1 MPRLLTVGML
11 VVLLWPWAA
20 PSDGQAQGPGPREV
34 PSELWEEYPLEEPRS
49 APRKETRERP
59 GDRHRPAPRVIE
71 RVTSDD
77 SNATTTFLVV
87 GLLLLAAA
95 AVLVFARASGRGVI
109 ERFRDKKR
117 APRSG
122 APGASPA
129 ADGRRPR
136 TGIRAAA
143 GRRFQRSNQ
152 SLASATSGDSR
163 GLPIGPGRSQRPPAA
178 APAADV
184 DVPSTAQSTRSP
196 SVTRTRPPTESTR
209 WSRPEPDRDARAP
222 TSPGWEPALGYAS
235 VPEGDNSMRRQQE
248 EIKAIC
254 RRKHLTLLE
263 LVRDVESRGCSDL
276 NRPGLAY
283 ALEHLEAHDASCL
296 VVSSL
301 ERLSRSAAKL
311 GTLVE
316 WLDRRGARLVVVDI
330 DLDTGT
336 PEGRMVAK
344 ALAAVGGSE
353 REILMQR
360 TRKGLEAARLAQRSS
375 GQPAVSDESALKQR
389 IAEMRADGM
398 TLQAIADTL
407 NAEAVPTLRGGAL
420 WRPSSVQAAAG
431 YKRPSRARRLA

>member
-11 VVLLWPWAA
+11 VTLLWPWPA
-20 PSDGQAQGPGPREV
+20 PFDAQAQGPGPREV
-34 PSELWEEYPLEEPRS
+34 PSELWEEYPLDEPRS
-49 APRKETRERP
+49 TPRKETRERRS
-59 GDRHRPAPRVIE
+59 DRYRPAPRAID
-71 RVTSDD
+71 RVTSDG
-77 SNATTTFLVV
+77 SNATTTFLIV
-87 GLLLLAAA
+87 GLLLLAAS

-117 APRSG
+117 TLRGG
-122 APGASPA
+122 APGDSP
-129 ADGRRPR
+129 
-136 TGIRAAA
+136 
-143 GRRFQRSNQ
+143 
-152 SLASATSGDSR
+152 
-163 GLPIGPGRSQRPPAA
+163 

-184 DVPSTAQSTRSP
+184 DVPSTAQSTRRP
-196 SVTRTRPPTESTR
+196 SVPRPRAPTESTQ
-209 WSRPEPDRDARAP
+209 WSRPAPDRDSRPPA
-222 TSPGWEPALGYAS
+222 SPGRQPALGYAS
-235 VPEGDNSMRRQQE
+235 VPEEGHGNDSMRRQQE
-248 EIKAIC
+248 VIKAIC
-254 RRKHLTLLE
+254 RRKHLALLE

-283 ALEHLEAHDASCL
+283 ALAHLKAHDASCL

-301 ERLSRSAAKL
+301 ERLTRSAAKL
-311 GTLVE
+311 GILVE
-316 WLDRRGARLVVVDI
+316 WLDRRGTRLVVVDI

-353 REILMQR
+353 RKTLMER

-375 GQPAVSDESALKQR
+375 GQPAVSDTSALKQR
-389 IAEMRADGM
+389 IAEMRAGGM

-420 WRPSSVQAAAG
+420 WRPSSVQAATG